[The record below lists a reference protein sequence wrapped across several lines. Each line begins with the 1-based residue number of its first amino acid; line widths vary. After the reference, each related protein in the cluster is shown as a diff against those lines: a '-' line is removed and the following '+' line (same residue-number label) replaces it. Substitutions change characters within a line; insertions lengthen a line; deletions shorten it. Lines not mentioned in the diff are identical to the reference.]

1 MNTHCAQFSYAG
13 LDEPHHARATR
24 ERVAYCVA
32 EEMRQAV
39 AAALRL
45 GNFEPVGV
53 SLPDTLSALLE
64 DQHCVALVH
73 DLHPWDL
80 SGAREIEEVRREHP
94 GLPILVYAPNRVGI
108 ADLLLR
114 CACLHGVRAELQQTF
129 SAREADRLR
138 SLIVSFIDDGA
149 RARVLQMIQSVDPDA
164 PTRAWT
170 FIDLALRTMGRQT
183 TTERL
188 TVAQLAN
195 RLGVSQRTL
204 ERSWRIAALPPPKE
218 LLEWLALLLSGL
230 LSAQSGITVARAARK
245 LGLDSQQLY
254 RFRQRLLPDVLRSA
268 REDFETVFLAFVGR
282 CRRSTAHALAF
293 GLTSSTKDLPA

>member
-1 MNTHCAQFSYAG
+1 MNTPRAQLRYAR
-13 LDEPHHARATR
+13 LDEQRHAKAPWQ
-24 ERVAYCVA
+24 RVAYCVA
-32 EEMRQAV
+32 GETRRAV

-45 GNFEPVGV
+45 GKFEPVGV
-53 SLPDTLSALLE
+53 SVPDILSALLE
-64 DQHCVALVH
+64 DQQCIALVH

-80 SGAREIEEVRREHP
+80 SGTRQIEEVRQQHP
-94 GLPILVYAPNRVGI
+94 GLPIVVYAPNRVGI

-129 SAREADRLR
+129 SEREAERLR
-138 SLIVSFIDDGA
+138 SLILSVTELGP
-149 RARVLQMIQSVDPDA
+149 RERVLQMIQSVDPDA

-170 FIDLALRTMGRQT
+170 FIDLALRSMGRQT

-188 TVAQLAN
+188 TVAELAS

-204 ERSWRIAALPPPKE
+204 ERSWSNAALPPPKE

-245 LGLDSQQLY
+245 LGMDSQQLY
-254 RFRQRLLPDVLRSA
+254 RFRQRLLPQVLRSA
-268 REDFETVFLAFVGR
+268 RDDFETVFLAFVDR
-282 CRRSTAHALAF
+282 CRTSTTHALRF
-293 GLTSSTKDLPA
+293 KGTSSSRHLPP